1 MKEMEK
7 RIASVR
13 QTIQNTPN
21 VPFDLGIQ
29 AQNIA
34 HKLDDINFKL
44 DGTQAKA
51 SWEEVPP
58 AIMPLNNR
66 VRHIVWGMWS
76 STSSPTQT
84 MEDNYAI
91 LIEEFPPIINQLRE
105 MDTELK
111 GIEAQLENYGAPWT
125 PGRLPDFKK

>member
-1 MKEMEK
+1 
-7 RIASVR
+7 
-13 QTIQNTPN
+13 
-21 VPFDLGIQ
+21 
-29 AQNIA
+29 
-34 HKLDDINFKL
+34 
-44 DGTQAKA
+44 
-51 SWEEVPP
+51 
-58 AIMPLNNR
+58 
-66 VRHIVWGMWS
+66 
-76 STSSPTQT
+76 